1 MPITLVSG
9 ITLTSGT
16 LTYYPASNQ
25 AAVVTL
31 SASTTGAG
39 QIATLD
45 TTLLANG
52 AYFIQLSGTNSVGV
66 TQNNLVYVKV
76 IGDYKPGR

>member
-1 MPITLVSG
+1 M
-9 ITLTSGT
+9 
-16 LTYYPASNQ
+16 
-25 AAVVTL
+25 
-31 SASTTGAG
+31 GAG